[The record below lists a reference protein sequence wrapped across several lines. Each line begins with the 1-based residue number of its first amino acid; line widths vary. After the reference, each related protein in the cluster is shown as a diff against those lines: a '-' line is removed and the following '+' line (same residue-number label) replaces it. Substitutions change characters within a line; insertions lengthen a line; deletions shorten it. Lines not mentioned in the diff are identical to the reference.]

1 MLCTTPKSGGT
12 ALWEI
17 YASDMSMN
25 AVWRGA
31 AFQGIF
37 GLGWKDTDRNE
48 TTVLE
53 SMGVDQFT
61 FCLGQGKKTPGTLHF
76 NTILPDRPQVRGI
89 QDPPWRTH
97 LRPLPSGLCTVVIW
111 A

>member
-53 SMGVDQFT
+53 SMGTDQPPPHLASNT
-61 FCLGQGKKTPGTLHF
+61 DGEASARILLGKEM
-76 NTILPDRPQVRGI
+76 
-89 QDPPWRTH
+89 
-97 LRPLPSGLCTVVIW
+97 
-111 A
+111 